1 MSFRTAAGHIL
12 KHLPA
17 FELLEFKDW
26 WSDLNA
32 LERESINIIY
42 FLINKALKE
51 VFKNSQERGDY
62 SIKIMPDDKAKYQI
76 TLILGN
82 KNSDFAIN
90 LLVNKNNSRYTNEYA
105 GLNKLESIRIQ
116 QLFDCFI
123 KEIFI
128 YSNFQK
134 YNTLA
139 DLETYSHPI
148 VEKDGVVRIHSAI
161 KNTKNQRLIYNYKD
175 FMLYRNN
182 ENID

>member
-1 MSFRTAAGHIL
+1 MI
-12 KHLPA
+12 
-17 FELLEFKDW
+17 
-26 WSDLNA
+26 
-32 LERESINIIY
+32 
-42 FLINKALKE
+42 
-51 VFKNSQERGDY
+51 
-62 SIKIMPDDKAKYQI
+62 
-76 TLILGN
+76 GN

-139 DLETYSHPI
+139 DLETYSLPI

-161 KNTKNQRLIYNYKD
+161 KNTKGQRLIYNYKE

-182 ENID
+182 VRV